1 MNVPEEEKYL
11 NTEREIR
18 AILVELVGGRAAEEI
33 VFDTVT
39 TGASND
45 IERAT
50 DVARAMITQY
60 GMSEKFG
67 LVALENRANQYLD
80 GQVVMNCSDV
90 TAAEVDQEVMRVLKE
105 AYEEAKRLLSE
116 NRDVLDKIAEFLIE
130 KETITG
136 KEFMKIFRQ
145 VKGLPEP
152 EENEEKPGRV
162 TEKPKVD
169 LKKEEISEEILK
181 ETEVTDV
188 SEKEDQP
195 EKIEESK
202 IEISEEIS
210 SRETISKEEDIEKKD
225 SKSSNVYQ
233 IEEDE

>member
-1 MNVPEEEKYL
+1 M
-11 NTEREIR
+11 
-18 AILVELVGGRAAEEI
+18 
-33 VFDTVT
+33 
-39 TGASND
+39 
-45 IERAT
+45 
-50 DVARAMITQY
+50 
-60 GMSEKFG
+60 
-67 LVALENRANQYLD
+67 
-80 GQVVMNCSDV
+80 
-90 TAAEVDQEVMRVLKE
+90 
-105 AYEEAKRLLSE
+105 
-116 NRDVLDKIAEFLIE
+116 
-130 KETITG
+130 
-136 KEFMKIFRQ
+136 
-145 VKGLPEP
+145 PEP